1 MVLVE
6 RGIGVRV
13 RSEEVLNDGGIVRK
27 GVLCAMPALSVK
39 TNVFV
44 RKPLRCDLSREAL
57 EPHAHVIN
65 VRDADRRSYGTLRE
79 KNHVCGNMALRAGL
93 VSCVH
98 PGRLQEKTPL
108 PVSENTLKPF

>member
-1 MVLVE
+1 M
-6 RGIGVRV
+6 RV
-13 RSEEVLNDGGIVRK
+13 RSEEVLNDSGIVRD
-27 GVLCAMPALSVK
+27 GCTVCHAALSVK

-93 VSCVH
+93 VPCVH
-98 PGRLQEKTPL
+98 PGRLQENHHCL
-108 PVSENTLKPF
+108 